1 MTDTARADAL
11 LADLPADGRGRL
23 KVFLGAA
30 PGVGKTFAMLQAAQA
45 QLRQGVK
52 LRAGVVE
59 THSRAET
66 ESLLAGVPQQP
77 LRSLEYRGMKLQEMD
92 LDGLLA
98 DPPALAL
105 VDELAH
111 SNVPGSRHAK
121 RWQDIQELLAAGI
134 DVYTTVNVQ
143 HLESLNDQVR
153 DITGVQV
160 RETVPDWVLQ
170 EAYEI
175 VLIDLPPRELL
186 ERLREGKV
194 YVPEQARAAI
204 DAFFSQTNLTALR
217 ELAMQTAA
225 ARVDADLN
233 HRYRQRGEEAPALR
247 GRLLVG
253 IDGDEQAERLVRH
266 ACRVAERRH
275 LPWSVVHVDT
285 GGLRG
290 EHARMRL
297 QGAQQLAE
305 RLGGEIVVLRA
316 GEVARTLLQHA
327 RERRA
332 SLVLVGQS
340 RRRWYRRAFGGGLA
354 GRLLRDG
361 QGLEISALDSEA
373 DLRPAEPRP
382 RYPVVWNDY
391 LLALL
396 ATALASG
403 LAWIVAHL
411 LELPNISLVF
421 LMAVLLVAV
430 RSSLMPALLC
440 AVASFLAYDFLFI
453 PPHFSFAIHR
463 HEDLLSLAFFLFM
476 AGLTGNLAARQR
488 RQLEALRDTQEE
500 TSLLL
505 DLSRKLTAATD
516 RQAVLA
522 AAAQQFDDWKD
533 VEVCLLGQVNGE
545 WKTEAG
551 VQRQL
556 ADQERVA
563 ADWAWAHDQPAG
575 LGTGTLPG
583 GRWWWW
589 PLSAEEGPL
598 ALLGVAPLD
607 GQPLSPQR
615 RRLLAALGQ
624 PLAQA
629 LARARLAEDL
639 EAARLHGETE
649 QLRSAL
655 LASVSHDL
663 RTPLTAMRGSIDSLL
678 ALGEA
683 IPPAD
688 RRELLESTRDEA
700 ERLDRYIQNL
710 LDMTR
715 LGHGGLK
722 LARDWVA
729 PGDIVGSALNRLR
742 AVLAP
747 YRVQAIVANDLPL
760 LYVHAALIEQALI
773 NVLENAARF
782 SPSHGRLRIE
792 VSQDAAEL
800 RFAVSDEGPGIPEAE
815 REKIFDMFYTAARG
829 DRGGQGTGLGLAI
842 CQGMIGAHY
851 SCRFRDAA
859 AGSSPCSPAVP
870 SAMTQL
876 QNSILLIDDE
886 PQIRKFL
893 RISLNAQGYR
903 VLEAGTG
910 EEGLAQAALNRPD
923 LVVLDLGL
931 PDRDGQDIL
940 RDLREWSQVPV
951 LVLSVRA
958 SEGEKVLALD
968 GGANDYVTKPFG
980 IQEFLARVRVLLRQ
994 AAQGESPEAAVAV
1007 GPLQVDFA
1015 YRRVTL
1021 EGAEVALTRKEYA
1034 VLAALA
1040 RHLGRVVTQQ
1050 QLLKDIWGPTHVE
1063 DTHYLRVVVGHLRQ
1077 KLGDDPA
1084 SPRFL
1089 VTEAGVGYRLRDS

>member
-290 EHARMRL
+290 EQARMRL
-297 QGAQQLAE
+297 QG
-305 RLGGEIVVLRA
+305 
-316 GEVARTLLQHA
+316 
-327 RERRA
+327 
-332 SLVLVGQS
+332 
-340 RRRWYRRAFGGGLA
+340 
-354 GRLLRDG
+354 
-361 QGLEISALDSEA
+361 
-373 DLRPAEPRP
+373 
-382 RYPVVWNDY
+382 
-391 LLALL
+391 
-396 ATALASG
+396 
-403 LAWIVAHL
+403 AHL

-505 DLSRKLTAATD
+505 ELSRKLTAATD

-598 ALLGVAPLD
+598 ALLGVA
-607 GQPLSPQR
+607 
-615 RRLLAALGQ
+615 
-624 PLAQA
+624 
-629 LARARLAEDL
+629 
-639 EAARLHGETE
+639 
-649 QLRSAL
+649 
-655 LASVSHDL
+655 
-663 RTPLTAMRGSIDSLL
+663 
-678 ALGEA
+678 
-683 IPPAD
+683 
-688 RRELLESTRDEA
+688 
-700 ERLDRYIQNL
+700 
-710 LDMTR
+710 
-715 LGHGGLK
+715 
-722 LARDWVA
+722 
-729 PGDIVGSALNRLR
+729 
-742 AVLAP
+742 
-747 YRVQAIVANDLPL
+747 
-760 LYVHAALIEQALI
+760 
-773 NVLENAARF
+773 
-782 SPSHGRLRIE
+782 
-792 VSQDAAEL
+792 
-800 RFAVSDEGPGIPEAE
+800 
-815 REKIFDMFYTAARG
+815 
-829 DRGGQGTGLGLAI
+829 
-842 CQGMIGAHY
+842 
-851 SCRFRDAA
+851 
-859 AGSSPCSPAVP
+859 
-870 SAMTQL
+870 
-876 QNSILLIDDE
+876 
-886 PQIRKFL
+886 
-893 RISLNAQGYR
+893 
-903 VLEAGTG
+903 
-910 EEGLAQAALNRPD
+910 
-923 LVVLDLGL
+923 
-931 PDRDGQDIL
+931 
-940 RDLREWSQVPV
+940 
-951 LVLSVRA
+951 
-958 SEGEKVLALD
+958 
-968 GGANDYVTKPFG
+968 
-980 IQEFLARVRVLLRQ
+980 
-994 AAQGESPEAAVAV
+994 
-1007 GPLQVDFA
+1007 
-1015 YRRVTL
+1015 
-1021 EGAEVALTRKEYA
+1021 
-1034 VLAALA
+1034 
-1040 RHLGRVVTQQ
+1040 
-1050 QLLKDIWGPTHVE
+1050 
-1063 DTHYLRVVVGHLRQ
+1063 
-1077 KLGDDPA
+1077 
-1084 SPRFL
+1084 
-1089 VTEAGVGYRLRDS
+1089 